1 MDSSFAHRFSLRTGL
16 VFVICV
22 ALLALPNIPILVSG
36 AVQKKGE
43 APGPKGK
50 PRPGRP
56 EGVLPDLE
64 AVKKDVERQAPPPL
78 PSTIRS
84 PKNPLQPWNGRRVG
98 DPGTQMG
105 QGFGKVNNVVASN
118 KHRTRLAH
126 ARRKMLVP
134 PPLLDDQFIQNF
146 FTWTV
151 SRAPSGTEPTF
162 WNDQFRVAY
171 AQGQTSLK
179 LAAVEL
185 GKTLFESAEY
195 AARNRDNHWYVYDLY
210 KTFLMRDPDASGWAY
225 WESVVP
231 ANGRENVRR
240 AFEVCSEFETIVNS
254 ITPNGSATA
263 NAASLISARVDPRNQ
278 PGNGMLTRDMRWSV
292 PLISLPGRAGLD
304 LGLTLSYSSMV
315 WTRSGPYIHFDE
327 DNGFPSPGFRLGF
340 PIVQRKVFDAQ
351 TAKNSFLL
359 VTPGGQ
365 RVELRQVGTSNIYE
379 AADSSYLQL
388 TDNSPNL
395 LVRST
400 DGTQLSF
407 VEINNEYSCTQIKD
421 RNGNYISVGYSA
433 LGRITT
439 ISDTLGR
446 VVNFNYDSNAN
457 LISITQS
464 WNGQPSHQWVS
475 FGWGTRTMQSSFSDS
490 SLRGVIGPANGT
502 SLPVITQVALNDTSY
517 FTFDYTNSLQVSVVR
532 NYFETERNSTTFT
545 YETPAGDA
553 PRLLDSR
560 ISAQNWTGINGVPS
574 QVITQ
579 YSVAGDGACVMTAP
593 DGTVYKEY
601 YGTGW
606 QKGLTTLSEVWTGSV
621 KQKWTTTA
629 WTQDNTSVGYEM
641 NPRVTET
648 NVYDAGS
655 NHRRTAISY
664 YPASSFS
671 LPSDTYEYA
680 ANGTTVLRRTHINY
694 NLSATY
700 TDRRIIGLPSGKYIF
715 DGNDTLYWFDVF
727 DYDYSGGFLI
737 DTPQTPTQHDPSYG
751 VGFVAG
757 RGNLSIV
764 RHTDATDP
772 GNQPVHD
779 TLFAY
784 NKTGSVT
791 STIDPLGHTKS
802 FGYTDS
808 FSDAVN
814 RNTYAYHTTL
824 TDEDGFSSYL
834 QYNFDFGAITRSQ
847 SPAPAGQ
854 SQGAIQTLTYNGL
867 GQLERTTTTNNG
879 AYTRYVHGS
888 YYVQAFSSTNNI
900 ADEAYNIEVFDGVGR
915 VRATAANHPG
925 STGGYR
931 AQLTTYDLMGRSAST
946 SNPFEI
952 TGTWAPAGDDAGG
965 AYYTTQT
972 YDWKGRPLRTTH
984 PDTTYKEA
992 SYSGCGCAGGEVAT
1006 LTDEGTI
1013 DAGVAKRRQQRI
1025 YSDVLGRTVKT
1036 EILNWQNGT
1045 VYSALVNTY
1054 NVRDQL
1060 TQIRQYAGAEGSGT
1074 YQDTTMTYD
1083 GYGRL
1088 KTKHVPEQN
1097 AGANTVWTYNAD
1109 DTVQSVTDARGATTN
1124 FTYNNRRLIANV
1136 SWSVPAPSP
1145 TPIPTPAAV
1154 SFAYDAVGNRT
1165 SMTDGFGNVSYEY
1178 YPTSR
1183 LKSETRTLTG
1193 VTNPN
1198 SADGKF
1204 KLSYDYNLAGQL
1216 NKFTDAANMTINYA
1230 YGADG
1235 RVSGVT
1241 GSDTL
1246 YANVS
1251 NYASNFQYRAWGG
1264 LKSMTDGKGNT
1275 RSLTYNSRGLPTH
1288 FEVSGSI
1295 VSQNYDYYD
1304 DGALSFVHNLSDNN
1318 FDRSYRYDHASRLAE
1333 AKTGGT
1339 ARNGVGDT
1347 PFYESFGYD
1356 VFNNLTS
1363 RQTNTWN
1370 DQTMASDAASYSN
1383 HRRLSSGWSYDED
1396 GRNLTIVSRSNRYDA
1411 SGRQAQMNSNYVV
1424 LGHNVNVTQNFGYDG
1439 VGARIS
1445 ESISTVT
1452 TYYLTSSVIGAVVE
1466 ELDGSGQKTA
1476 GFVYSP
1482 GGELLATQTPGNS
1495 TNAVTWKHLT
1505 SSGTSEY
1512 SINTENSTVGRVEF
1526 DPLHADVSTTAPT
1539 NPPSIEGQ
1547 GEVNPNHLG
1556 NNLSARFGDIFNTAA
1571 GCMIDGIPSTCD
1583 MAMNLRNRGAG
1594 DRVMKALSYNH
1605 ERGVDWY
1612 GDVQEEGVAG
1622 FSFVEFHDATGTLGG
1637 EIQREETRG
1646 EEHAPDTFG
1655 EVRGGTRS
1663 SFVYIYMG
1671 ATFASTTSGLQPNYI
1686 EPQDTGRVPLTGDTF
1701 KKYEEVRQKLLKL
1714 LLDKNSDCAKFLR
1727 TKVGISG
1734 SRIARTVAA
1743 QRPFDG
1749 RASTIS
1755 AADAGLLPVGV
1766 STHMGNVEIKSTD
1779 QVNSFARIGAD
1790 AVQAGYARAST
1801 GATFHDVYYFSNDFF
1816 SEAQILHEA
1825 IHTLLGTGDDELRSR
1840 HADLQSLGKG
1850 GCNFLGRAVPD

>member
-1 MDSSFAHRFSLRTGL
+1 MYSRVLRRLSRRTGL
-16 VFVICV
+16 AFIVCI
-22 ALLALPNIPILVSG
+22 ALLTLPNIPLLVSG
-36 AVQKKGE
+36 EAQRTDE
-43 APGPKGK
+43 APASKGK
-50 PRPGRP
+50 PRPGKP

-64 AVKKDVERQAPPPL
+64 AIKKEPGVAREAPAPI

-84 PKNPLQPWNGRRVG
+84 QKNPLQPWNGRRVG
-98 DPGTQMG
+98 DPGTQLG
-105 QGFGKVNNVVASN
+105 QGFGKSNNLVASN
-118 KHRTRLAH
+118 KHRTSLAH
-126 ARRKMLVP
+126 ARRRMMAP
-134 PPLLDDQFIQNF
+134 PPVLDDQFIQNF
-146 FTWTV
+146 FTWAV

-179 LAAVEL
+179 LAAIEL

-231 ANGRENVRR
+231 TNGRENVRR
-240 AFEVCSEFETIVNS
+240 AFEVSPEFDGIVNS
-254 ITPNGSATA
+254 ITPNGSASA

-278 PGNGMLTRDMRWSV
+278 PGNGMLTRDMNWSV

-304 LGLTLSYSSMV
+304 LGLALSYSSMV

-351 TAKNSFLL
+351 TARNSFLL
-359 VTPGGQ
+359 VTPTGQ
-365 RVELRQVGTSNIYE
+365 RVELRQVGSSNIYE

-395 LVRST
+395 LVRAS

-421 RNGNYISVGYSA
+421 RNGNYISVGLNA
-433 LGRITT
+433 LGRIST
-439 ISDTLGR
+439 ITDTLGR
-446 VVNFNYDSNAN
+446 VINFNYDSNAN

-490 SLRGVIGPANGT
+490 SLRGVIGTANGT

-532 NYFETERNSTTFT
+532 NYFETERNSITFT

-560 ISAQNWTGINGVPS
+560 VSAENWTGINGVPS

-579 YSVAGDGACVMTAP
+579 YSVAADGACVMTAP

-601 YGTGW
+601 YGSGW
-606 QKGLTTLSEVWTGSV
+606 QKGLTTLSEVWSGGV

-648 NVYDAGS
+648 NVYDSGG
-655 NHRRTAISY
+655 NRRRTTISY
-664 YPASSFS
+664 YPTSSFS
-671 LPSDTYEYA
+671 LPSDIYEYA
-680 ANGTTVLRRTHINY
+680 ANATSVLRRTHTNY
-694 NLSATY
+694 NLSAAY
-700 TDRRIIGLPSGKYIF
+700 TDRRIIGLPAGKYIF

-727 DYDYSGGFLI
+727 DYDYGGGFLV
-737 DTPQTPTQHDPSYG
+737 DTSQTPTQHDSSYG
-751 VGFVAG
+751 VGFIAG
-757 RGNLSIV
+757 RGNLSII
-764 RHTDATDP
+764 RHTDVINP
-772 GNQPVHD
+772 SNPVHD
-779 TLFAY
+779 TLFVY

-791 STIDPLGHTKS
+791 SAIDPMGHTKS
-802 FGYTDS
+802 LGYTDS

-814 RNTYAYHTTL
+814 RNTFAYPTTL

-834 QYNFDFGAITRSQ
+834 QYNFDFGATTRSQ

-854 SQGAIQTLTYNGL
+854 SQGTIQTMTYDGL
-867 GQLERTTTTNNG
+867 GQPDRITNTNTG

-888 YYVQAFSSTNNI
+888 YYVQAFSTVNNI
-900 ADEAYNIEVFDGVGR
+900 ADEAYDIQVFDGVGR
-915 VRATAANHPG
+915 VRATAGNHPG
-925 STGGYR
+925 STGGYL
-931 AQLTTYDLMGRSAST
+931 AQLTTFDLMGRSASI
-946 SNPFEI
+946 SNPLEI
-952 TGTWAPAGDDAGG
+952 TGTWVPVGDDAGG

-972 YDWKGRPLRTTH
+972 YDWNGRPLRTTH

-992 SYSGCGCAGGEVAT
+992 SYSGCGCAGGEVLT

-1013 DAGVAKRRQQRI
+1013 DAGIAKRRQQRI

-1036 EILNWQNGT
+1036 ETLNWQGGT
-1045 VYSALVNTY
+1045 VYASTVMTLNPL
-1054 NVRDQL
+1054 DQVTL
-1060 TQIRQYAGAEGSGT
+1060 IRAYAGAEGSGT
-1074 YQDTTMTYD
+1074 YQDTSMTYD

-1088 KTKHVPEQN
+1088 KTRHVPVQN
-1097 AGANTVWTYNAD
+1097 AGANTVWAYNAD

-1124 FTYNNRRLIANV
+1124 YTYNNNRRLVTNI

-1154 SFAYDAVGNRT
+1154 TFAYDAVGNRT
-1165 SMTDGFGNVSYEY
+1165 SMTDGFGNVNYEY
-1178 YPTSR
+1178 YSTSR

-1198 SADGKF
+1198 STDGKF

-1216 NKFTDAANMTINYA
+1216 KKFTDAANMTINYA
-1230 YGADG
+1230 YDAGG

-1246 YANVS
+1246 FANVS
-1251 NYASNFQYRAWGG
+1251 TYASNFQYRAWGG

-1275 RSLTYNSRGLPTH
+1275 RSLTYSSRGLPTH
-1288 FEVSGSI
+1288 FEVSGNI
-1295 VSQNYDYYD
+1295 VSQNYDYYA
-1304 DGALSFVHNLSDNN
+1304 DGALSFVHNQFDNN
-1318 FDRSYRYDHASRLAE
+1318 FDRSYRYDHTSRLVE

-1339 ARNGVGDT
+1339 ARNGAGDT

-1370 DQTMASDAASYSN
+1370 DQTMASDVASYSN
-1383 HRRLSSGWSYDED
+1383 NRRLGSGWSYDED
-1396 GRNLTIVSRSNRYDA
+1396 GRSLTILSRTNRYDA
-1411 SGRQAQMNSNYVV
+1411 SGRQNQMNAHYVV
-1424 LGHNVNVTQNFGYDG
+1424 LGHNINITQNFGYDG

-1445 ESISTVT
+1445 ESVSSTVT
-1452 TYYLTSSVIGAVVE
+1452 AYYLTSSVMGAVVE

-1476 GFVYSP
+1476 GYVYSP
-1482 GGELLATQTPGNS
+1482 GGELLATQTLNGS
-1495 TNAVTWKHLT
+1495 TNVVTWKHLT
-1505 SSGTSEY
+1505 SFTTGEY
-1512 SINTENSTVGRVEF
+1512 SINTQNSTVGRVEF
-1526 DPLHADVSTTAPT
+1526 DPLHADVSTTAPP
-1539 NPPSIEGQ
+1539 NPPSLEGQ
-1547 GEVNPNHLG
+1547 GEVNPNSVG
-1556 NNLSARFGDIFNTAA
+1556 SNLASRFGDIFNTTA
-1571 GCMIDGIPSTCD
+1571 GCMIDGIESTCD
-1583 MAMNLRNRGAG
+1583 MAMRLRNSGAG
-1594 DRVMKALSYNH
+1594 DRVMKALVYN
-1605 ERGVDWY
+1605 RGTGAVDWY
-1612 GDVQEEGVAG
+1612 GEVHEDGVAG
-1622 FSFVEFHDATGTLGG
+1622 FTFLEFRSATGGIQGG
-1637 EIQREETRG
+1637 G
-1646 EEHAPDTFG
+1646 NAPDTYS
-1655 EVRGGTRS
+1655 EVLGGTQDS
-1663 SFVYIYMG
+1663 SVTIYAGATLASTSAGLEANFTQQRNTLPLPSDLRDRVIATVTNPKGDCADYIKKLLAEVASHNGKFFSDDAVALYNRVQGDAGFHLKKLEKDYAGVADFKGSKRVVYIRPM
-1671 ATFASTTSGLQPNYI
+1671 TLSGN
-1686 EPQDTGRVPLTGDTF
+1686 ETARVINHT
-1701 KKYEEVRQKLLKL
+1701 E
-1714 LLDKNSDCAKFLR
+1714 N
-1727 TKVGISG
+1727 
-1734 SRIARTVAA
+1734 
-1743 QRPFDG
+1743 
-1749 RASTIS
+1749 
-1755 AADAGLLPVGV
+1755 
-1766 STHMGNVEIKSTD
+1766 
-1779 QVNSFARIGAD
+1779 
-1790 AVQAGYARAST
+1790 GYAVTALNELMHHAKDSGVYTDRMLAEAAYNLLTPWGRFAHPLPKNKNDVEANSKYFHPFVNQHCRSVT
-1801 GATFHDVYYFSNDFF
+1801 G
-1816 SEAQILHEA
+1816 E
-1825 IHTLLGTGDDELRSR
+1825 
-1840 HADLQSLGKG
+1840 
-1850 GCNFLGRAVPD
+1850 